1 MILHAASDGTMRCV
15 YDEAIPLSQL
25 GSLSI
30 RRASHVEPNPDGTW
44 TADLSPVGGP
54 QLENFP
60 DRSTALEAERHWL
73 ENNWL
78 SG

>member
-1 MILHAASDGTMRCV
+1 MRCIYGEV
-15 YDEAIPLSQL
+15 IRLHSL
-25 GSLSI
+25 GSVDI
-30 RRASHVEPNPDGTW
+30 QRASHVEPNPDGTW

-60 DRSTALEAERHWL
+60 DRSSALKAEHDWL

-78 SG
+78 SD

>member
-1 MILHAASDGTMRCV
+1 MILIAKPTGSIRCI
-15 YDEAIPLSQL
+15 YDEAMPLSQL
-25 GSLSI
+25 GPLSI
-30 RRASHVEPNPDGTW
+30 RRASHVEPNPDATW

-60 DRSTALEAERHWL
+60 DRSSALKAEHDWL

-78 SG
+78 SD

>member
-25 GSLSI
+25 GPLSI

-60 DRSTALEAERHWL
+60 DRSSALKAEHDWL

-78 SG
+78 SD

>member
-25 GSLSI
+25 GPLSI
-30 RRASHVEPNPDGTW
+30 RRASNVEPNPDGTW

>member
-1 MILHAASDGTMRCV
+1 MILHAASDGTMRCIYGEV
-15 YDEAIPLSQL
+15 IRLHSL
-25 GSLSI
+25 GSVDI
-30 RRASHVEPNPDGTW
+30 QRASHVEPNPDGTW

-60 DRSTALEAERHWL
+60 DRSSALKAEHDWL

-78 SG
+78 SD

>member
-1 MILHAASDGTMRCV
+1 MRCIYGEV
-15 YDEAIPLSQL
+15 IRLHSL
-25 GSLSI
+25 GSVDI
-30 RRASHVEPNPDGTW
+30 QRASHVEPNPDGTW

>member
-25 GSLSI
+25 GPLSI
-30 RRASHVEPNPDGTW
+30 LRASHVEPNPDGTW

-54 QLENFP
+54 QL
-60 DRSTALEAERHWL
+60 
-73 ENNWL
+73 
-78 SG
+78 